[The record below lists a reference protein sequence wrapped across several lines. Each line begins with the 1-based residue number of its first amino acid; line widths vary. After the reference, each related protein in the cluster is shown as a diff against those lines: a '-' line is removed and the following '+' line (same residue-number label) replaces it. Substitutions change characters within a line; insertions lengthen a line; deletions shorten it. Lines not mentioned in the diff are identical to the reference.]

1 MNRLESAGFCII
13 IALLCFH
20 ALYLTL
26 EVKELRRDMAKV
38 LEVQQQIITN
48 IVTIESINILQ
59 EDVKTQI
66 NLMVDKI
73 NNQDKVILELSK
85 HYK

>member
-1 MNRLESAGFCII
+1 
-13 IALLCFH
+13 
-20 ALYLTL
+20 
-26 EVKELRRDMAKV
+26 MAKV